1 MDEALI
7 KAANRHQLSKEE
19 LNRERDMWRQR
30 AAAIREEEEKA
41 RREKALHDEIEDRR
55 RREIH
60 DSWGAKNKEL
70 VEGGISQLADS
81 HVPIPEFG
89 GNDAE
94 IYDAV
99 DPNAE
104 LVNALGDAE
113 VADEDTQLLSS
124 A

>member
-1 MDEALI
+1 MDEALM

-30 AAAIREEEEKA
+30 AAAIRDEEERA

-60 DSWGAKNKEL
+60 DSWAAKNKEL
-70 VEGGISQLADS
+70 VEGGFSQQLADV
-81 HVPIPEFG
+81 HVPGPEFV
-89 GNDAE
+89 GNEE

-113 VADEDTQLLSS
+113 VAEEDTQLLSS